1 MEKVFFISILI
12 TIFFIAIKFI
22 EMKFIDKELK
32 PLKLLVRDSLIVMI
46 CAFLSTF
53 IYFNMDY
60 SVSELLNVVTETK
73 TINPSTTQ
81 IFTDDPGF

>member
-1 MEKVFFISILI
+1 MEKIFIISLLI
-12 TIFFIAIKFI
+12 TIFFVAIKFI

-46 CAFLSTF
+46 CSIVATF
-53 IYFNMDY
+53 IFFNMDY
-60 SVSELLNVVTETK
+60 GLSEFFNVVTETK